1 MIGWERLF
9 IYCLT
14 KDFIFKILK

>member
-1 MIGWERLF
+1 MIGWEVLF

-14 KDFIFKILK
+14 KDFIFKIFK